1 MNSECLILLV
11 GLDGDEA
18 WRIAR
23 AAETEVRRIEAR
35 YSRFLPS
42 SDLTRINAVAEV
54 GGYIV
59 IDEET
64 AGLISFAQRCHSL
77 SAGAFDITAGV
88 LRRAWNFSKSELP
101 SQDQIETL
109 LPRVGLEK
117 VSLNQGRLSF
127 ARSGMELDFGGLAK
141 EYAADRAAEVCLAL
155 GATSGFVNLAGDVR
169 IIGPQPQGE
178 AWRIGVKA
186 PVDSAT
192 SASAISLTQGGLA
205 TSGDYERF
213 IEVHGRRYGH
223 ILDPRTGWPVVGA
236 RSVTVVSDRCLA
248 AGALSTAAMAFGP
261 IAADWL
267 SSLKVA
273 WLIIDEQ
280 GRIQHSENWARP
292 WC

>member
-141 EYAADRAAEVCLAL
+141 
-155 GATSGFVNLAGDVR
+155 
-169 IIGPQPQGE
+169 
-178 AWRIGVKA
+178 
-186 PVDSAT
+186 
-192 SASAISLTQGGLA
+192 
-205 TSGDYERF
+205 
-213 IEVHGRRYGH
+213 
-223 ILDPRTGWPVVGA
+223 
-236 RSVTVVSDRCLA
+236 
-248 AGALSTAAMAFGP
+248 
-261 IAADWL
+261 
-267 SSLKVA
+267 
-273 WLIIDEQ
+273 
-280 GRIQHSENWARP
+280 
-292 WC
+292 

>member
-1 MNSECLILLV
+1 MNSDCLILVV

-54 GGYIV
+54 GGD
-59 IDEET
+59 IDIDDET

-117 VSLNQGRLSF
+117 VSLNLGRLSF

-186 PVDSAT
+186 PADAAT

-213 IEVHGRRYGH
+213 IEVQGRRYGH

-236 RSVTVVSDRCLA
+236 RSVTVVADRCLA
-248 AGALSTAAMAFGP
+248 AGALSTAAMAVGP

-273 WLIIDEQ
+273 WLIIEEQ
-280 GRIQHSENWARP
+280 GRIQHSENWVRP

>member
-18 WRIAR
+18 WRSAR

-127 ARSGMELDFGGLAK
+127 ARSGMDLDFGGLAK